1 MPVVKNVK
9 ETAEKVI
16 TGEVKKERRK
26 RRTREEI
33 ESDKAAKAAEKLVR
47 QAERE
52 AKKAEK
58 ETAKATGK
66 KGNGQKT
73 IMPDGGWNDPS
84 ESITMD
90 SIKVE
95 IRLMDSSLGLNPSDK
110 NLLSRYI
117 ASKAPDA
124 PSREEEIAAYGEDE
138 VIQKATTIFPR
149 GYFEVSENGQ
159 HLIDSLW
166 RKAGG
171 RGYVDPKVDE
181 RHPFFWNYQI
191 RGFFKDSCGL
201 LSKAAY
207 GRSAETTAYKKVID
221 GGIFVEPRRVA
232 ITLPEVW
239 IDDDG
244 EDITPDDFDK
254 LPVLERRIKRP
265 SPTGEQ
271 VALASSEIIPAGST
285 MKFAIRFTDPKS
297 RELVYEWLNY
307 GTEHGLGAW
316 RNSGRGVFQWRLLND
331 DWSPRT

>member
-9 ETAEKVI
+9 ETTEKVI